1 MARRRKPRRYRRS
14 KASALNVLVGAG
26 VVGAA
31 VGAGS
36 IATTSEGRAALI
48 VTAKHVADAAVGKR
62 KREPREGDYWSR
74 CDDARAARS
83 EEHTSELQ
91 SLMRNSYAVFCLEKK
106 K

>member
-1 MARRRKPRRYRRS
+1 M
-14 KASALNVLVGAG
+14 LVGAG

-74 CDDARAARS
+74 CDDARAAGTAPIYRG
-83 EEHTSELQ
+83 EPGYRRGLDRDNDGIACEPY
-91 SLMRNSYAVFCLEKK
+91 RRR
-106 K
+106 